1 MTSNNNNNKITL
13 TLFVCLLVVCVYF
26 AVIYIYNLIIFNI
39 YEYFDNKRN
48 TKIKIYKSDEILDP
62 DEYIPND
69 EYELGD
75 TNMKLNID

>member
-1 MTSNNNNNKITL
+1 MYIR
-13 TLFVCLLVVCVYF
+13 
-26 AVIYIYNLIIFNI
+26 IYIYIKSIIYIYIYFNNI

-48 TKIKIYKSDEILDP
+48 TKIKIYKSYEILDP
-62 DEYIPND
+62 DEYVPND

>member
-62 DEYIPND
+62 DEYVPND